1 MRVAFTFEQCW
12 HRVPGGT
19 ATSALGQARALL
31 ALDDVELV
39 GVSARHAAPPDE
51 SFLPP
56 VPVRQVPLP
65 RVAMYESWQ
74 RLRLPRIE
82 GTTGTVDVV
91 HATGVAVPPCR
102 APLVVTVHDLAFLRF
117 PGHATRHGQR
127 FFERALDR
135 TRRHATLVLCPSQAT
150 ADDCERAGIDAARLR
165 VVPWGV
171 DSTRATSEEVD
182 AVRGH
187 YDLPERFVL
196 FVGTIE
202 PRKNLRRL
210 LAAWADLRGTP
221 HLPLVLVG
229 PSGWNENLHTELAA
243 LGNRVRSLGF
253 VPPGPLRALYAA
265 AAVVCY
271 PSIFEGFGLPVL
283 EAMAQATPVV
293 TSARTAC
300 SEVVADAGVLV
311 DPRSPDDIRLG
322 IERLLDDPAGAA
334 ELGRRG
340 RERAL
345 GFTWER
351 VGRQTRDAYR
361 EVSG

>member
-1 MRVAFTFEQCW
+1 MA
-12 HRVPGGT
+12 
-19 ATSALGQARALL
+19 
-31 ALDDVELV
+31 
-39 GVSARHAAPPDE
+39 
-51 SFLPP
+51 
-56 VPVRQVPLP
+56 VREVPLP

-74 RLRLPRIE
+74 RLRLPRTE
-82 GTTGTVDVV
+82 WTTGPVDVV

-127 FFERALDR
+127 FFERALER
-135 TRRHATLVLCPSQAT
+135 TRRHAALVLCPSQAT
-150 ADDCERAGIDAARLR
+150 ADDCERAGIDGARLR
-165 VVPWGV
+165 IVPWGV
-171 DSTRATSEEVD
+171 DGEQATADEID
-182 AVRGH
+182 GVRFR
-187 YDLPERFVL
+187 YDLPERFAL

-210 LAAWADLRGTP
+210 LTAWRHLPDRVS
-221 HLPLVLVG
+221 LPLVLVG
-229 PSGWNENLHTELAA
+229 PPGWNENLQDELAL
-243 LGNRVRSLGF
+243 LGDRVRTLGF

-265 AAVVCY
+265 STVVCY

-300 SEVVADAGVLV
+300 AEVVGDAGVLV

-322 IERLLDDPAGAA
+322 VEALLDDPTGAA

-345 GFTWER
+345 EYTWER

-361 EVSG
+361 EVIG